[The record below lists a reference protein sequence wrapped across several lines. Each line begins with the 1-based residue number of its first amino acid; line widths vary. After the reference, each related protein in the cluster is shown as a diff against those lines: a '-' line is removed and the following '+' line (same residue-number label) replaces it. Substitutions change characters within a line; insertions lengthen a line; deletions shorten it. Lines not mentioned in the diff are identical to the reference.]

1 MISSHILEELGN
13 VATTFGIIE
22 KGRLILELSQAQ
34 LKQQCE
40 ERVEIVSTDNGRVAI
55 TLEGMGIRQ
64 YRVISADTVYAYGC
78 MQRVDEIS
86 RQLVERDVAIRRIG
100 VAGTSLEDFYLNT
113 LKGGAAS

>member
-1 MISSHILEELGN
+1 M
-13 VATTFGIIE
+13 
-22 KGRLILELSQAQ
+22 
-34 LKQQCE
+34 
-40 ERVEIVSTDNGRVAI
+40 EIVSTDNGRVAI

-86 RQLVERDVAIRRIG
+86 RQLVERGVAIRRIG